1 MKSISRRQFIKGG
14 VALAMT
20 FLMGTKLRL
29 YGIGEES
36 LHIIEGTRNIL
47 GTSVTVSII
56 HHDVDVAKEA
66 MALAFN
72 EVFKINDLMSV
83 YRANSEVYILNENG
97 FYDGASADTIRVIA
111 RADHYSRLSGGAF
124 AITVLPIMTDIRF
137 TRSMLKSRRRRWS
150 KTIFSRKHFAE
161 VFSNYN
167 STRSPIW
174 CMLELTNYENLLIG
188 NGNIEFKKAGMGIT
202 LGGIAKGYAVDRAI
216 EVLRQN
222 GIERALINAGGDIRT
237 IGGKTEE
244 VPWRIALRNPENRE
258 ECITVIELCD
268 KAIATSGNYER
279 YFSEDAK
286 MPHIVNARTGCAA
299 QEMMSATV
307 IAENAMD
314 ADALS
319 TTIFLLGVE
328 KGMELVERLSGVE
341 ALMITNDRRILRSSG
356 FQFPKS

>member
-1 MKSISRRQFIKGG
+1 MYQIKGIIAMKSISRRQFIKGG
-14 VALAMT
+14 VAIAMT
-20 FLMGTKLRL
+20 FLMGSKLRL

-36 LHIIEGTRNIL
+36 PHVIEGTRNIM
-47 GTSVTVSII
+47 GTSVAASII

-72 EVFKINDLMSV
+72 EMYKIDDLMSV
-83 YRANSEVYILNENG
+83 YRANSEVRSLNESG
-97 FYDGASADTIRVIA
+97 FYEGASADTIRVIE
-111 RADHYSRLSGGAF
+111 RANHYSRLSGGAF
-124 AITVLPIMTDIRF
+124 AITVLPIMTGIRF
-137 TRSMLKSRRRRWS
+137 TRS
-150 KTIFSRKHFAE
+150 T
-161 VFSNYN
+161 
-167 STRSPIW
+167 
-174 CMLELTNYENLLIG
+174 LELANYENLLIG
-188 NGNIEFKKAGMGIT
+188 NGNIGFKKAGMGIT

-237 IGGKTEE
+237 IGGRTAE
-244 VPWRIALRNPENRE
+244 VPWRIALRDPDNRKE
-258 ECITVIELCD
+258 RVTVIELCD

-279 YFSEDAK
+279 F
-286 MPHIVNARTGCAA
+286 HIVNARTGCVA

-341 ALMITNDRRILRSSG
+341 ALVITNDRRILRSSG
-356 FQFPKS
+356 FQY